1 MSEEITS
8 QFPVEPSV
16 SAEIPEEEDITAP
29 NDPTPGETEEPVS
42 KVETG
47 LFLTDRL
54 ARMRQ
59 VSLTDVGV
67 ALPETYGRM
76 FLTPLDERGAALS
89 IPISLEQASQLAA
102 TLRGVKTPRP
112 LSHALFMEIAT
123 AFDVRLELV
132 SITGVQNGNYVA
144 EVIFSGSGSTK
155 TFPARPSDAVL
166 LATLSEVPIP
176 IMVDEALLA
185 T

>member
-8 QFPVEPSV
+8 QFPVEPPLSD
-16 SAEIPEEEDITAP
+16 EIPQEEIATPDDASSPDKAGDSAGADETAF
-29 NDPTPGETEEPVS
+29 
-42 KVETG
+42 
-47 LFLTDRL
+47 LLTDRL

-102 TLRGVKTPRP
+102 TLRGIKTPRP

-123 AFDVRLELV
+123 AFDLRLELV
-132 SITGVQNGNYVA
+132 SITGVQSGNYVA

-176 IMVDEALLA
+176 IMVDESLLA